1 MAERRSG
8 RLRAWSAWLIV
19 ILLVAGAA
27 IGVPALVRQRRE
39 PPAAMSLG
47 DAVLVGESVPV
58 GPADATASAVV
69 SAVTVRAGDAVQTGQ
84 RLAMVRFPE
93 VLRGN
98 RTIPAVTR
106 AVTAPK
112 DAVVVAVDRKAGS
125 VVRPGEPVVSL
136 YFPDELAFQ
145 TTVPIEQLA
154 DLRVGMTATIEGPG
168 LSTPLE
174 VAVGRVVPDLDEV
187 PDPEHV
193 VLALLPH
200 NGADVR
206 RLVPGLAFTATVDL
220 TSAPSAAPLVA
231 DVAE

>member
-8 RLRAWSAWLIV
+8 RLRALSAWLIV
-19 ILLVAGAA
+19 ILLIAGAVV
-27 IGVPALVRQRRE
+27 GVPALVRQRRE
-39 PPAAMSLG
+39 PPAALALG

-69 SAVTVRAGDAVQTGQ
+69 SVVTVRAGEAVQTGQ
-84 RLAMVRFPE
+84 RLATVRFPE

-112 DAVVVAVDRKAGS
+112 DGVVVAVDRKPGS

-145 TTVPIEQLA
+145 TSVPVEQLA

-168 LSTPLE
+168 LTTPIE
-174 VAVGRVVPDLDEV
+174 VIVGRVVPELDGIQ
-187 PDPEHV
+187 DTEHV
-193 VLALLPH
+193 VLALLPRT
-200 NGADVR
+200 GADVR
-206 RLVPGLAFTATVDL
+206 RLVPGLPFSATVDL